1 MAVPFQNIQKVTEGW
16 PADPNLKLAH
26 SEGFDLTLCPCILSS
41 LDINSLFFFFQG
53 ICNWLNFTEVSDTM
67 CIELHFEN
75 FICNGISL

>member
-41 LDINSLFFFFQG
+41 LDINSLFFFFSGHMQ
-53 ICNWLNFTEVSDTM
+53 LAKFYR
-67 CIELHFEN
+67 
-75 FICNGISL
+75 SL